1 MGMEKIELIRGDT
14 SDVYKFQRIDSK
26 GNAITTKP
34 QKMWITFK
42 ERAESKV
49 VSFQKTL
56 DNGISFSEEDY
67 YYRFKI
73 ESKDTSELACG
84 KYGFDI
90 AIINETGEKKTLL
103 NNGIL
108 ELIEH
113 YTHIEDE
120 V

>member
-1 MGMEKIELIRGDT
+1 MEKIELIRGDT
-14 SDVYKFQRIDSK
+14 SDVYKFQRTDAD
-26 GNAITTKP
+26 GNVITTKAE
-34 QKMWITFK
+34 KMWITFK
-42 ERAESKV
+42 KAPESKT

-67 YYRFKI
+67 CYRFKI
-73 ESKDTSELACG
+73 ASEDTRKLACG
-84 KYGFDI
+84 NYGFDI
-90 AIINETGEKKTLL
+90 AIINEAGEKKTLL

-108 ELIEH
+108 ELIGH